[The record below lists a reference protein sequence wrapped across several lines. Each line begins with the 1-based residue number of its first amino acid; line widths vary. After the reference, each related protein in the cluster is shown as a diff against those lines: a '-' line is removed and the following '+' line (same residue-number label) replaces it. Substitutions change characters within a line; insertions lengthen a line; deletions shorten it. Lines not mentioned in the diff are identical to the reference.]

1 MQFAQP
7 LWLLAGLATCA
18 FLLWRYRQFETQ
30 QRATLARFAAV
41 RLLDKLTVSVS
52 PARRKAKQAL
62 FILGVV
68 CLFVALARPQAGYEW
83 QETHRKGLELL
94 FAVDTSKSM
103 LAQDVKPDRLS
114 RAKLAVHDL
123 VDKLNGDGVGLVA
136 FAGNAFLQCPMTLD
150 YDAFRESLDA
160 LDTKV
165 IPRGGTDIAAA
176 IREAEAVFK
185 TRTAAEKILV
195 LITDGED
202 LGGEGIA
209 AAKEAA
215 KNGVKIF
222 TVGVGSTTGE
232 LVPVPS
238 ENGGTDFAK
247 DASGQL
253 VKSHL
258 DEATLKQIAEAT
270 GGMYQPLGQQ
280 GEGLSAIYDQGLGS
294 FTRHDLS
301 SRQAK
306 VYLEQFHWAL
316 LAALGCFIAE
326 MLIGTRRKVREAKTA
341 RAPVRAKPAWAHR
354 RRPADRRARS
364 RAARRNSHDSCCFT
378 AEPPSRPISRA
389 ISRSHRRT
397 YAAAAAKEPAKTEL
411 QFNAGSAAYKAG
423 DLAQAATAFQNSLH
437 TEEVPVQQ
445 GAYYNLGNTQFRLGQ
460 KTEKSN
466 PKETIETWEQAVR
479 SYDAA
484 LQIEPGDLQAKHNRD
499 LVKRKIEQLKKQEDQ
514 KKQQQQQQ
522 QDQKNDSKDQKSD
535 PKNQQ
540 AGQNGQEPKDQK
552 QQARRTIRRIRR
564 AIPRTSRPART
575 ARNRRIRSSS
585 RLEERFQR
593 SEERSQEP
601 AGRPEWPGTEG
612 SEAASRLRR
621 TIPRIRRAIPRT
633 SRPVRMA
640 RNRRIKSSRIR
651 RTIPRTSRPARM
663 ARNRRIKSSRT
674 RRRTVT
680 RIQPNPSR
688 RTPLA
693 RSLPKASRKRRMV
706 SEPEAERICQR
717 GRRAPG
723 TRPDDERGSAAAPRR
738 TQERRAQAACHVDAR
753 PHRRSA
759 RRLNSNRS
767 KTGKTYEHTHRI
779 PTSSPRRRVRRLSIG
794 GACLGGT
801 EPDHRTAR
809 SARVCRS
816 GNPRSSP

>member
-7 LWLLAGLATCA
+7 LWLLAGLAACA
-18 FLLWRYRQFETQ
+18 FLFWRYRQFETQ
-30 QRATLARFAAV
+30 QRKTLVRFAST
-41 RLLDKLTVSVS
+41 RLLDKLTASVS
-52 PARRKAKQAL
+52 PARRKAKQVL
-62 FILGVV
+62 FILGVF

-103 LAQDVKPDRLS
+103 LAQDVKPDRLT

-123 VDKLNGDGVGLVA
+123 VDKLDGDAVGLLA
-136 FAGNAFLQCPMTLD
+136 FAGNAFLQCPVTLD

-202 LGGEGIA
+202 LGGESIA

-215 KNGVKIF
+215 NNGVKIF
-222 TVGVGSTTGE
+222 AVGIGGTMGE
-232 LVPVPS
+232 LVPIPS
-238 ENGGTDFAK
+238 ENGGTDFVR

-258 DEATLKQIAEAT
+258 DEATLKQIAGAT
-270 GGMYQPLGQQ
+270 GGLYQPLGQQ
-280 GEGLSAIYDQGLGS
+280 GEGLNEIYNQGLAS

-306 VYLEQFHWAL
+306 VPLEQFHWAL
-316 LAALGCFIAE
+316 LAALGCFMAE

-341 RAPVRAKPAWAHR
+341 PSPVKAKPVWTH
-354 RRPADRRARS
+354 RPATN
-364 RAARRNSHDSCCFT
+364 AATALGFALLAASATTRGALPQT
-378 AEPPSRPISRA
+378 AEQAYQHGDFAKSQKEY
-389 ISRSHRRT
+389 T
-397 YAAAAAKEPAKTEL
+397 AAAVKEPTKAEL

-423 DLAQAATAFQNSLH
+423 DLARAATAFQNSLH
-437 TEEVPVQQ
+437 TDQVPVQQ

-466 PKETIETWEQAVR
+466 PKETIETWEKAVS

-499 LVKRKIEQLKKQEDQ
+499 LVKHRIEQLKKQEDQ

-540 AGQNGQEPKDQK
+540 AGQNGKEEPKDQKQPDQKNDPKNQQAGQNGKEEPKDQKQPDQKNDPKNQQVGQNGQEKPKDQKQQDQKNDPKDQQAGRNGQEPKDQK
-552 QQARRTIRRIRR
+552 QQDQAQNG
-564 AIPRTSRPART
+564 RPAPTKPEPPNSTVKKPSRGQPEVADGRRPEPGESANAVSERREPGQMTKDEAQQLLDALKNDEHKLPAASLRGRT
-575 ARNRRIRSSS
+575 AG
-585 RLEERFQR
+585 Q
-593 SEERSQEP
+593 
-601 AGRPEWPGTEG
+601 
-612 SEAASRLRR
+612 
-621 TIPRIRRAIPRT
+621 
-633 SRPVRMA
+633 
-640 RNRRIKSSRIR
+640 
-651 RTIPRTSRPARM
+651 
-663 ARNRRIKSSRT
+663 
-674 RRRTVT
+674 
-680 RIQPNPSR
+680 
-688 RTPLA
+688 
-693 RSLPKASRKRRMV
+693 
-706 SEPEAERICQR
+706 
-717 GRRAPG
+717 
-723 TRPDDERGSAAAPRR
+723 PDDQQPPLK
-738 TQERRAQAACHVDAR
+738 DW
-753 PHRRSA
+753 
-759 RRLNSNRS
+759 
-767 KTGKTYEHTHRI
+767 
-779 PTSSPRRRVRRLSIG
+779 
-794 GACLGGT
+794 
-801 EPDHRTAR
+801 
-809 SARVCRS
+809 
-816 GNPRSSP
+816 

>member
-7 LWLLAGLATCA
+7 LWLLAGLAACA
-18 FLLWRYRQFETQ
+18 FLFWRYRQFENQ
-30 QRATLARFAAV
+30 QRTTLARFASM
-41 RLLDKLTVSVS
+41 RLLDKLTASVS
-52 PARRKAKQAL
+52 PARRRAKQVL
-62 FILGVV
+62 IILGVF

-123 VDKLNGDGVGLVA
+123 VDKLDGDAVGLLA
-136 FAGNAFLQCPMTLD
+136 FAGNAFLQCPVTLD

-176 IREAEAVFK
+176 IREAEAVYK

-215 KNGVKIF
+215 NNGVKIF
-222 TVGVGSTTGE
+222 AVGIGGTTGE
-232 LVPVPS
+232 LVPIPS
-238 ENGGTDFAK
+238 ENGGTEFVRDT
-247 DASGQL
+247 SGQL

-258 DEATLKQIAEAT
+258 DEATLKQIVGTT
-270 GGMYQPLGQQ
+270 GGLYQPLGQQ
-280 GEGLSAIYDQGLGS
+280 GEGLNEIYNQGLAS

-306 VYLEQFHWAL
+306 VPLEQFHWAL

-341 RAPVRAKPAWAHR
+341 PRPVKAKPAWAHR
-354 RRPADRRARS
+354 QAT
-364 RAARRNSHDSCCFT
+364 N
-378 AEPPSRPISRA
+378 
-389 ISRSHRRT
+389 
-397 YAAAAAKEPAKTEL
+397 AAAALGFALLAATATTRGALPQTAEQAYQHGDFAKSQKEYTAAAVKEPTKAEL

-437 TEEVPVQQ
+437 TEQVPVQQ

-466 PKETIETWEQAVR
+466 PKETIETWEKAVS

-484 LQIEPGDLQAKHNRD
+484 LQIEPSDLQAKHNRD
-499 LVKRKIEQLKKQEDQ
+499 LVKHQIEQLKKQEDQ
-514 KKQQQQQQ
+514 KKQQ

-552 QQARRTIRRIRR
+552 QPDQKNDPKNQQAGQ
-564 AIPRTSRPART
+564 
-575 ARNRRIRSSS
+575 NG
-585 RLEERFQR
+585 
-593 SEERSQEP
+593 QEP
-601 AGRPEWPGTEG
+601 KDQKQPDQAQNGRPDPTKPEPPNSTDKKPSRGQPEVADGRRPQPGESANAV
-612 SEAASRLRR
+612 SERREPGQMTKDEAQQLLDALKNDEHKLPAASL
-621 TIPRIRRAIPRT
+621 
-633 SRPVRMA
+633 
-640 RNRRIKSSRIR
+640 
-651 RTIPRTSRPARM
+651 
-663 ARNRRIKSSRT
+663 
-674 RRRTVT
+674 
-680 RIQPNPSR
+680 
-688 RTPLA
+688 
-693 RSLPKASRKRRMV
+693 
-706 SEPEAERICQR
+706 R
-717 GRRAPG
+717 GRAAG
-723 TRPDDERGSAAAPRR
+723 QPDDQQPPLK
-738 TQERRAQAACHVDAR
+738 DW
-753 PHRRSA
+753 
-759 RRLNSNRS
+759 
-767 KTGKTYEHTHRI
+767 
-779 PTSSPRRRVRRLSIG
+779 
-794 GACLGGT
+794 
-801 EPDHRTAR
+801 
-809 SARVCRS
+809 
-816 GNPRSSP
+816 

>member
-7 LWLLAGLATCA
+7 LWLLAGLAACA
-18 FLLWRYRQFETQ
+18 FLFWRYRQFENQ
-30 QRATLARFAAV
+30 QRTTLARFASM
-41 RLLDKLTVSVS
+41 RLLDKLTASVS
-52 PARRKAKQAL
+52 PARRRAKQVL
-62 FILGVV
+62 IILGVF

-123 VDKLNGDGVGLVA
+123 VDKLDGDAVGLLA
-136 FAGNAFLQCPMTLD
+136 FAGNAFLQCPVTLD

-176 IREAEAVFK
+176 IREAEAVYK

-215 KNGVKIF
+215 NNGVKIF
-222 TVGVGSTTGE
+222 AVGIGGTTGE
-232 LVPVPS
+232 LVPIPS
-238 ENGGTDFAK
+238 ENGGTEFVRDT
-247 DASGQL
+247 SGQL

-258 DEATLKQIAEAT
+258 DEATLKQIVGTT
-270 GGMYQPLGQQ
+270 GGLYQPLGQQ
-280 GEGLSAIYDQGLGS
+280 GEGLNEIYNQGLAS

-306 VYLEQFHWAL
+306 VPLEQFHWAL

-341 RAPVRAKPAWAHR
+341 PRPVKAKPAWAHR
-354 RRPADRRARS
+354 QAT
-364 RAARRNSHDSCCFT
+364 N
-378 AEPPSRPISRA
+378 
-389 ISRSHRRT
+389 
-397 YAAAAAKEPAKTEL
+397 AAAALGFALLAATATTRGALPQTAEQAYQHGDFAKSQKEYTAAAVKEPTKAEL

-437 TEEVPVQQ
+437 TEQVPVQQ

-466 PKETIETWEQAVR
+466 PKETIETWEKAVS

-484 LQIEPGDLQAKHNRD
+484 LQIEPSDLQAKHNRD
-499 LVKRKIEQLKKQEDQ
+499 LVKHQIEQLKKQEDQ
-514 KKQQQQQQ
+514 KKQQ

-552 QQARRTIRRIRR
+552 QPDQKNDPKNQQAGQ
-564 AIPRTSRPART
+564 
-575 ARNRRIRSSS
+575 NG
-585 RLEERFQR
+585 
-593 SEERSQEP
+593 QEP
-601 AGRPEWPGTEG
+601 KDQKQPDQKNDPKNQQAGQNGQEPKDQKQPDQKNDPKNQQAGQNGQEPKDQKQPDQKNDPKNQQAGQNGQEPKDQKQPDQKNDPKNQQAGQNGQEPKDQKQPDQAQNGRPDPTKPEPPNSTDKKPSRGQPEVADGRRPQPGESANAV
-612 SEAASRLRR
+612 SERREPGQMTKDEAQQLLDALKNDEHKLPAASL
-621 TIPRIRRAIPRT
+621 
-633 SRPVRMA
+633 
-640 RNRRIKSSRIR
+640 
-651 RTIPRTSRPARM
+651 
-663 ARNRRIKSSRT
+663 
-674 RRRTVT
+674 
-680 RIQPNPSR
+680 
-688 RTPLA
+688 
-693 RSLPKASRKRRMV
+693 
-706 SEPEAERICQR
+706 R
-717 GRRAPG
+717 GRAAG
-723 TRPDDERGSAAAPRR
+723 QPDDQQPPLK
-738 TQERRAQAACHVDAR
+738 DW
-753 PHRRSA
+753 
-759 RRLNSNRS
+759 
-767 KTGKTYEHTHRI
+767 
-779 PTSSPRRRVRRLSIG
+779 
-794 GACLGGT
+794 
-801 EPDHRTAR
+801 
-809 SARVCRS
+809 
-816 GNPRSSP
+816 

>member
-7 LWLLAGLATCA
+7 LWLLAGLAACA
-18 FLLWRYRQFETQ
+18 FLFWRYRQFEFQ
-30 QRATLARFAAV
+30 QRKTLVRFASV
-41 RLLDKLTVSVS
+41 RLLDKLTASVS
-52 PARRKAKQAL
+52 PARRRAKQVL
-62 FILGVV
+62 FVLGVF

-123 VDKLNGDGVGLVA
+123 VDKLDGDAVGLLA
-136 FAGNAFLQCPMTLD
+136 FAGSAFLQCPVTLD

-202 LGGEGIA
+202 LGGEAIA

-215 KNGVKIF
+215 NNGVKIF
-222 TVGVGSTTGE
+222 AVGIGSTTGE
-232 LVPVPS
+232 LVPIPS
-238 ENGGTDFAK
+238 ENGGTDFVR

-258 DEATLKQIAEAT
+258 DEATLKQIAGAT
-270 GGMYQPLGQQ
+270 GGLYQPLGQQ
-280 GEGLSAIYDQGLGS
+280 GEGLEEIYKQGLAS

-306 VYLEQFHWAL
+306 VPLEQFHWAL

-326 MLIGTRRKVREAKTA
+326 MLIGTRRKVREAKTTLV
-341 RAPVRAKPAWAHR
+341 PVKTKPAWAHR
-354 RRPADRRARS
+354 PATNT
-364 RAARRNSHDSCCFT
+364 AAALGLSLLVATATTRGALPQT
-378 AEPPSRPISRA
+378 AEQAYQHGEFAKSQNEYS
-389 ISRSHRRT
+389 
-397 YAAAAAKEPAKTEL
+397 AAAAKEPTKTEL

-437 TEEVPVQQ
+437 TEQVPMQQ

-466 PKETIETWEQAVR
+466 PKETIETWGKAVS

-499 LVKRKIEQLKKQEDQ
+499 LVKNKIEQLKKQEDQ
-514 KKQQQQQQ
+514 KKQQQQ
-522 QDQKNDSKDQKSD
+522 DQKQPDQKSD

-552 QQARRTIRRIRR
+552 QPDQKSDPKNQQAGQNGQEPKDQKQPDQKNDPKNQQSGQNGQEPKDQKQ
-564 AIPRTSRPART
+564 ADQAQNSRPNPAKPEPPNSTDKKPSRGQPESADGRRPEPGGSVDAGSERREPGQMTKDEAQQLLDALKNDEHKLPAASLRGRT
-575 ARNRRIRSSS
+575 AG
-585 RLEERFQR
+585 Q
-593 SEERSQEP
+593 
-601 AGRPEWPGTEG
+601 
-612 SEAASRLRR
+612 
-621 TIPRIRRAIPRT
+621 
-633 SRPVRMA
+633 
-640 RNRRIKSSRIR
+640 
-651 RTIPRTSRPARM
+651 
-663 ARNRRIKSSRT
+663 
-674 RRRTVT
+674 
-680 RIQPNPSR
+680 
-688 RTPLA
+688 
-693 RSLPKASRKRRMV
+693 
-706 SEPEAERICQR
+706 
-717 GRRAPG
+717 
-723 TRPDDERGSAAAPRR
+723 PDDQQPSLK
-738 TQERRAQAACHVDAR
+738 DW
-753 PHRRSA
+753 
-759 RRLNSNRS
+759 
-767 KTGKTYEHTHRI
+767 
-779 PTSSPRRRVRRLSIG
+779 
-794 GACLGGT
+794 
-801 EPDHRTAR
+801 
-809 SARVCRS
+809 
-816 GNPRSSP
+816 